1 MKSPLES
8 HQQKCS
14 QGELSSLVPVSGS
27 LDRRDA
33 LPPGGPLTQHSLP
46 WEGSYGCCSHSNW
59 MRPRSGSSACPKTK
73 PAETN

>member
-27 LDRRDA
+27 LDIRDA
-33 LPPGGPLTQHSLP
+33 PPSRRTTHPAQPALGGLLRLLLTLQLDEAKIWLICLSQNQT
-46 WEGSYGCCSHSNW
+46 S
-59 MRPRSGSSACPKTK
+59 
-73 PAETN
+73 